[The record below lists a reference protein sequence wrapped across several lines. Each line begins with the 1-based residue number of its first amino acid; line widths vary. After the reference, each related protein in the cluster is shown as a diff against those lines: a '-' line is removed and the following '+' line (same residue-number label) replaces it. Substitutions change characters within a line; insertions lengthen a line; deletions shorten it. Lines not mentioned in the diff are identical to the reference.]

1 MVAAAREKE
10 QELMSEKEARE
21 EAAGPP
27 PPAQLLEG
35 RGGWQEI
42 PSGVGALKM
51 VELQEGLCAKV
62 GVYELRGRNT
72 VRTPAFH
79 QF

>member
-1 MVAAAREKE
+1 
-10 QELMSEKEARE
+10 MSEKEARE
-21 EAAGPP
+21 EAAGPPP